1 MLRLLNNLDK
11 PMVLKYLDKHHIE
24 CTFLIGNVISFS
36 LENDVNLRRGADY
49 YGYFESNALKGI
61 VGFYNLGSCIPHYEV
76 PEAIPY
82 FADLLKSKVFDT
94 LLGMEKIVKPLY
106 DEIKDSKQLETYSE
120 DSYYINDNFTPYN
133 LGNVDFVG
141 AKTAPTDKATHF
153 IMEAFKDGFRS
164 VKTPEEISKMLN
176 EKSSEEDFLF
186 LVKDGEIK
194 AQANVQTYTS
204 KFNQIGGVFTLR
216 SERGKGYCKATV
228 SEICKLILARGKT
241 PTLMVRKNNT
251 PAVSAYQS
259 LGFRHYDDYLIISFK
274 KRL

>member
-49 YGYFESNALKGI
+49 YGYFEANALKGI

-76 PEAIPY
+76 PEAISY

-94 LLGMEKIVKPLY
+94 LLGMEKIIKPLY
-106 DEIKDSKQLETYSE
+106 DEIKDSKQLDEYSE
-120 DSYYINDNFTPYN
+120 DSYYINDNFTPFV
-133 LGNVDFVG
+133 LKDVEFVD
-141 AKTAPTDKATHF
+141 DKSFPIADVTKF
-153 IMEAFKDGFRS
+153 IIHAFKDGFGT
-164 VKTPEEISKMLN
+164 VKTPEEIPKMFN
-176 EKSSEEDFLF
+176 ERTLEEDFIF
-186 LVKDGEIK
+186 LVKAGEIK
-194 AQANVQTYTS
+194 AQANVQTYTNNI
-204 KFNQIGGVFTLR
+204 NQIGGVFTLR
-216 SERGKGYCKATV
+216 GERGKGYCKATV
-228 SEICKLILARGKT
+228 SEICRRIVARGKT

-251 PAVSAYQS
+251 PAVKAYQS

-274 KRL
+274 NL